1 MCGGASLLTPNRVVR
16 SQGRIDATTAPVPMK
31 KLCIA
36 NPVIRCD
43 AGRLSPTKARNGSIE
58 MLMEASMIQSMPA
71 AIQSA
76 GECGMTRSAS
86 EARIA
91 PTKK

>member
-1 MCGGASLLTPNRVVR
+1 
-16 SQGRIDATTAPVPMK
+16 MK

-36 NPVIRCD
+36 KPVIRCD

-58 MLMEASMIQSMPA
+58 TLMEASMIQSIPA
-71 AIQSA
+71 ATQSA
-76 GECGMTRSAS
+76 GECGMITSAI

>member
-1 MCGGASLLTPNRVVR
+1 
-16 SQGRIDATTAPVPMK
+16 MK

-36 NPVIRCD
+36 NPVIRCE

-58 MLMEASMIQSMPA
+58 TLIDASMIQSMPA
-71 AIQSA
+71 ATQSA
-76 GECGMTRSAS
+76 GECGMTTSAT